1 MQCGRHFK
9 VPASAGNRLP
19 VGVMHKSTSAPE
31 AFKMPLNFSKH
42 YLQVVVML
50 PGATSTW
57 PQDWVCLEFPPPLPG
72 PYTATIQSFAEHPH
86 TFSPSQRWALT
97 SFSSMQALV
106 SLLTP
111 TRSLL

>member
-9 VPASAGNRLP
+9 VPAGDRLP
-19 VGVMHKSTSAPE
+19 VGVMHKSTYAIQLIKLWSCYPAPLRLGTRIGSA
-31 AFKMPLNFSKH
+31 LNS
-42 YLQVVVML
+42 
-50 PGATSTW
+50 
-57 PQDWVCLEFPPPLPG
+57 PPPLPG